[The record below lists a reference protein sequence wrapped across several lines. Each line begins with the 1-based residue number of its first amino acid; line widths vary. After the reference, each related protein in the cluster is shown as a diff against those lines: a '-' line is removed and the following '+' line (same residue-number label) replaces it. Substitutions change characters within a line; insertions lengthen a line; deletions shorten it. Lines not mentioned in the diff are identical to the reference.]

1 MLDHRNSYLDVQNA
15 KPDLAIFSIGA
26 IEQHTATL
34 PLGTDMM
41 IGGEIARRVGER
53 LDAYVVPTIPFGTSY
68 EHRGFPGAVYMRPD
82 TLYRVV
88 KEMICSVYDSGIMKA
103 AVILGHGGLWMVK
116 PAIRDLNYERPDG
129 TAIWVSPFELA
140 ASKLIGVIDS
150 VGKETHAG
158 EVETSCILAID
169 PETVRME
176 HAADCVPDVGREFL
190 DYVPMKAISPKG
202 MWGCQT
208 FSTRQK
214 GERILEIRAEATTE
228 YIKDT
233 FARLER
239 IKKGAGQC

>member
-1 MLDHRNSYLDVQNA
+1 MLDHRNSFLDVEKA

-53 LDAYVVPTIPFGTSY
+53 LNAYVVPTLPFGTSY
-68 EHRGFPGAVYMRPD
+68 EHRGFPGTVYIRPD
-82 TLYRVV
+82 TLYEVI
-88 KEMICSVYDSGIMKA
+88 KQMIVSVYDAGIKKA

-140 ASKLIGVIDS
+140 SSKLAGVINS

-169 PETVRME
+169 PDAVKME

-190 DYVPMKAISPKG
+190 DYVSMKAISPKG

-208 FSTRQK
+208 FATRQK
-214 GERILEIRAEATTE
+214 GEKILAIRTDATAE
-228 YIKDT
+228 YIRET
-233 FARLER
+233 FARLDA